1 MSQTKRQLRTEK
13 AKPFTAVDIIGHE
26 NFTMIPI
33 DCLTH
38 APLLLSPHALRVF
51 MILVSKLRGKKT
63 KKNGATHI
71 NTNNGDLSITHKEL
85 TESYSINISTKT
97 LTASI
102 KELIDK
108 GFIIKTRQGG
118 KNLCSLYAVTFQVI
132 GDIREN
138 GSTTR
143 KIEDAPTLYPSNKWR
158 QIAINK
164 GLYIHNEKPE

>member
-85 TESYSINISTKT
+85 EAFGIGLSKRTFFQSIN
-97 LTASI
+97 
-102 KELIDK
+102 ELVDK
-108 GFIIKTRQGG
+108 GFIVITRQGG
-118 KNLCSLYAVTFQVI
+118 RNKCNLYAVTFQII

-143 KIEDAPTLYPSNKWR
+143 KIDHAPTLYPSNEWR

>member
-85 TESYSINISTKT
+85 EEHGIYTSKSTLVKM
-97 LTASI
+97 LN
-102 KELIDK
+102 ELIDK

-138 GSTTR
+138 GSITR
-143 KIEDAPTLYPSNKWR
+143 KIGHAPTLYPSNEWR

-164 GLYIHNEKPE
+164 GQYISNEKPE

>member
-1 MSQTKRQLRTEK
+1 MSQVKRQLRTEK
-13 AKPFTAVDIIGHE
+13 SKPFTGVDVIGNE

-71 NTNNGDLSITHKEL
+71 NTNNGDLSITHKEMEDQGIGL
-85 TESYSINISTKT
+85 SKRTFFQSIN
-97 LTASI
+97 
-102 KELIDK
+102 ELIDK
-108 GFIIKTRQGG
+108 GFIVITRQGG
-118 KNLCSLYAVTFQVI
+118 RNRCNLYAVTFQVI
-132 GDIREN
+132 GDIRES
-138 GSTTR
+138 GSVVR
-143 KIEDAPTLYPSNKWR
+143 KIDQVPTLYPSNEWR

-164 GLYIHNEKPE
+164 GQYISNEKPE

>member
-38 APLLLSPHALRVF
+38 APLLLSPHALRIF

-85 TESYSINISTKT
+85 EEHGIYTSKSTLVKM
-97 LTASI
+97 LN
-102 KELIDK
+102 ELIDK

-138 GSTTR
+138 GSITR
-143 KIEDAPTLYPSNKWR
+143 KIGHAPTLYPSNEWR

>member
-1 MSQTKRQLRTEK
+1 MSQAKRQLRTEK
-13 AKPFTAVDIIGHE
+13 AKPFTGVDVIGNE

-85 TESYSINISTKT
+85 EGCGIYTSKSTLVKM
-97 LTASI
+97 LN
-102 KELIDK
+102 ELIDK

-132 GDIREN
+132 GDIRES
-138 GSTTR
+138 GSVVR
-143 KIEDAPTLYPSNKWR
+143 KIDHSPTLYPSNEWR
-158 QIAINK
+158 QIAINR
-164 GLYIHNEKPE
+164 GQYINNDKPE

>member
-38 APLLLSPHALRVF
+38 APLLLSPHALRIF

-85 TESYSINISTKT
+85 EEHGIYTSKSTLVKM
-97 LTASI
+97 LN
-102 KELIDK
+102 ELIDK

-138 GSTTR
+138 GSITR
-143 KIEDAPTLYPSNKWR
+143 KIGHAPTLYPSNEWR

-164 GLYIHNEKPE
+164 GLYIRNEKPE

>member
-1 MSQTKRQLRTEK
+1 MSQAKRQLRTEK
-13 AKPFTAVDIIGHE
+13 AKPFTGVDVIGNE

-71 NTNNGDLSITHKEL
+71 NTNNGDLSITHKEMKEL
-85 TESYSINISTKT
+85 GIGQSNRTFLQSIN
-97 LTASI
+97 
-102 KELIDK
+102 ELIDN

-118 KNLCSLYAVTFQVI
+118 RNRCNLYAVTFQVI
-132 GDIREN
+132 GDIRES
-138 GSTTR
+138 GSVVR
-143 KIEDAPTLYPSNKWR
+143 KIDHSPTLYPSNEWR
-158 QIAINK
+158 QIAISK
-164 GLYIHNEKPE
+164 GQYINNEKPE

>member
-1 MSQTKRQLRTEK
+1 MSQAKRQLRTEK
-13 AKPFTAVDIIGHE
+13 AKPFTGVDVIGNE

-38 APLLLSPHALRVF
+38 APLLLSSNALRVF

-71 NTNNGDLSITHKEL
+71 NTNNGDLSITYKEL
-85 TESYSINISTKT
+85 TESCGISISTKT

-118 KNLCSLYAVTFQVI
+118 KNLCSLYAVTFQAI
-132 GDIREN
+132 GDIRES
-138 GSTTR
+138 GSVVR
-143 KIEDAPTLYPSNKWR
+143 KIDHNPTLYPSNEWR

-164 GLYIHNEKPE
+164 GLYIYNEKPE